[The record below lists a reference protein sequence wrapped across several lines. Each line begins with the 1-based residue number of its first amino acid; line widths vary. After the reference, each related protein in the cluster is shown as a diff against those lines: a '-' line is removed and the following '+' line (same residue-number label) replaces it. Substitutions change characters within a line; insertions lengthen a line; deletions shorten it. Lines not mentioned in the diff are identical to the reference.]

1 MHCAHQQLSWWSA
14 RAPQPAHP
22 HQSQSAQPARPA
34 QNQQRM
40 PHSCKIKY
48 ASNSSKILQDKAN
61 LKKMPNEIHLK
72 SVILL

>member
-1 MHCAHQQLSWWSA
+1 MDKKVHCANQQLSWWSA

-40 PHSCKIKY
+40 PHSCKI
-48 ASNSSKILQDKAN
+48 SMHEILN
-61 LKKMPNEIHLK
+61 NP
-72 SVILL
+72 VR